1 MKTNFEII
9 IVGAGAVGTT
19 LALLLAKEGLSI
31 CLVDKGSPDKIT
43 DKDYFAGRTSS
54 LNLTSIGMLKDIGI
68 WEELSKFSTP
78 VKKMFIWD
86 GEGDSNIEFQS
97 KDIKETSLAYIVS
110 NNAIV
115 AELFKKFSEL
125 NNLTILTNETVK
137 NIIQQRGNVQCRMS
151 SKKVISGKLI
161 IGADGISS
169 TVRSIAK
176 IPIRTWGY
184 NHNAIVGS
192 VAASKPN
199 EKTAWQVFTSSGPL
213 AFLPFDQAN
222 GANFSLVWS
231 VNKERLNSIL
241 DEKKT
246 LIATLEARSEL
257 RLGNLNILG
266 KTLTFPLNQL
276 HAKEYYKERVVLV
289 GDAAHTFHPLAGQGM
304 NLGLSDVFSLY
315 KVICYSR
322 RKGLDIGI
330 DTVLTEY
337 EQQRKKYNLRMMALM
352 EVFKYGFASENSW
365 IKLGRNFAFDFTK
378 KNKEIRKLFIKAASG
393 VI

>member
-9 IVGAGAVGTT
+9 IVGAGVVGST
-19 LALLLAKEGLSI
+19 LAFLLAKEGLNV
-31 CLVDKGSPDKIT
+31 CLVDKGSPHKVT
-43 DKDYFAGRTSS
+43 YSDYFLGRTSS
-54 LNLTSIGMLKDIGI
+54 LNLTSVDLLKDIDI

-97 KDIKETSLAYIVS
+97 KDIKENALAYIVS

-115 AELFKKFSEL
+115 SELFKQFSKL
-125 NNLTILTNETVK
+125 SNLTILTDNTLK
-137 NIIQQRGNVQCRMS
+137 NIIQDEENVQCLLS
-151 SKKVISGKLI
+151 SRKNISAKLVV
-161 IGADGISS
+161 GADGIFS
-169 TVRSIAK
+169 TVRNISK
-176 IPIRTWGY
+176 IPVRAWGY
-184 NHNAIVGS
+184 NHTAIVGS
-192 VAASKPN
+192 VIASEVN
-199 EKTAWQVFTSSGPL
+199 EKTAWQVFTPNGPL

-231 VNKERLNSIL
+231 VNKEKL
-241 DEKKT
+241 DFPLDQKKA
-246 LIATLEARSEL
+246 LVAALEERSEL
-257 RLGNLNILG
+257 RLGKLNILG
-266 KTLTFPLNQL
+266 KTLSFPLNQL
-276 HAKEYYKERVVLV
+276 HAKKYYKERIVLV

-315 KVICYSR
+315 KVLSSSR
-322 RKGLDIGI
+322 RKGVDVGLDK
-330 DTVLTEY
+330 VLITY

-352 EVFKYGFASENSW
+352 EVLKYGFSSENSW
-365 IKLGRNFAFDFTK
+365 IKLGRSFAFDFTR